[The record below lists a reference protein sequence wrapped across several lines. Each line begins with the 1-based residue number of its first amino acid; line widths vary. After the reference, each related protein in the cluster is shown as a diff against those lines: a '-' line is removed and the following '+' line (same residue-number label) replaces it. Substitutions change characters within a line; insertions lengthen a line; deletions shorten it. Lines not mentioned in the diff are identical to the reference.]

1 MSNIRKYKL
10 VAGINVDLDDGSI
23 IKGYYLEKTV
33 LEGERASSFF
43 IPGNIDCAVEH
54 IRKTHGIIDK
64 ARLAKISKFLDEIIP
79 EEETIIEEV
88 SE

>member
-10 VAGINVDLDDGSI
+10 IAGVHVDLDNGSI

-33 LEGERASSFF
+33 LEGERAVSYF
-43 IPGNIDCAVEH
+43 IAGNIDCALEH

-64 ARLAKISKFLDEIIP
+64 ARLAKISKFLDEVIVEDEP
-79 EEETIIEEV
+79 TVEEV